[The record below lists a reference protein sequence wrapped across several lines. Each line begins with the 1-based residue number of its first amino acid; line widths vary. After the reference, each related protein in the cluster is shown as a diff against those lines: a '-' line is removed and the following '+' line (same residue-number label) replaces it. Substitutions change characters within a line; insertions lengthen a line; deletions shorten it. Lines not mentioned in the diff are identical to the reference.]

1 MNRLSLKIL
10 FLFLI
15 TFFSIQSSYSEILH
29 DEFIENYLSD
39 KDITPITTNLDYDY
53 TEFDRIP
60 IKLQTLEKISL
71 KNKNLYEN
79 KKLELRVK
87 QNVKY
92 NNKIILKQ
100 GTIATAEI
108 QTYMTRGMN
117 GVPGAIILDN
127 FEIPGLDKSKL
138 KSTYI
143 KKGLSL
149 TIFVLPLKW
158 ALTPIPGVGSLTNF
172 IIGGNANIN
181 DKDTI
186 IVYYYPN
193 WGKK

>member
-1 MNRLSLKIL
+1 MNRLSLKIF

-29 DEFIENYLSD
+29 DEFVENYLSD
-39 KDITPITTNLDYDY
+39 KEIAPVTTNLDYDY

-71 KNKNLYEN
+71 KNNNLYEN
-79 KKLELRVK
+79 KKIKLKVK

-92 NNKIILKQ
+92 NNKVILKQ

-117 GVPGAIILDN
+117 GIPGSIILDN
-127 FEIPGLDKSKL
+127 FEIPGIDKAKL

>member
-1 MNRLSLKIL
+1 MNRLSLKIF

-29 DEFIENYLSD
+29 DEFVENYLSD
-39 KDITPITTNLDYDY
+39 KEIAPVTTNLDYDY

-71 KNKNLYEN
+71 KNNNLYEN
-79 KKLELRVK
+79 KKIKLKVK

-92 NNKIILKQ
+92 NNKVILKQ

-117 GVPGAIILDN
+117 GIPGSIILDN
-127 FEIPGLDKSKL
+127 FEIPGIDKSKL

-172 IIGGNANIN
+172 IIGCNANIN

>member
-15 TFFSIQSSYSEILH
+15 TLFSIQSSYSEILH

-39 KDITPITTNLDYDY
+39 KEITPITTNLDYDY

-71 KNKNLYEN
+71 KNNNLYEN
-79 KKLELRVK
+79 KKIKLKVK

-92 NNKIILKQ
+92 NNKVILKQ

-117 GVPGAIILDN
+117 GIPGSIILDN
-127 FEIPGLDKSKL
+127 FEISGIDKSKL

>member
-1 MNRLSLKIL
+1 MNKLKLSLLIL
-10 FLFLI
+10 FSFLS
-15 TFFSIQSSYSEILH
+15 TQLAYSEILH

-39 KDITPITTNLDYDY
+39 KEIKPIETNLEYNYD
-53 TEFDRIP
+53 EFDRIP
-60 IKLQTLEKISL
+60 IKLQTLEEISL

-79 KKLELRVK
+79 KQIKLRVK

-92 NNKIILKQ
+92 NKQVILKQ

-108 QTYMTRGMN
+108 QTYTTRGMN
-117 GVPGAIILDN
+117 GIPGTIILDN
-127 FEIPGLDKSKL
+127 FEIPNIDKSKL

-143 KKGLSL
+143 KKGISL
-149 TIFVLPLKW
+149 TLLVLPIKW
-158 ALTPIPGVGSLTNF
+158 ILTPLPGVGTLTNF

-186 IVYYYPN
+186 VVYYYPN

>member
-1 MNRLSLKIL
+1 MNKLKIKLFILSLVSI
-10 FLFLI
+10 FS
-15 TFFSIQSSYSEILH
+15 FSIANCEIIH

-39 KDITPITTNLDYDY
+39 KEIKPIETNLEYNYD
-53 TEFDRIP
+53 EFDRIP
-60 IKLQTLEKISL
+60 IKLQTIEKISL

-79 KKLELRVK
+79 NKIQLKVK

-92 NNKIILKQ
+92 NNKVILKQ
-100 GTIATAEI
+100 GTLATAEI
-108 QTYMTRGMN
+108 QTYTTKGMN
-117 GVPGAIILDN
+117 GIPGSIILDN
-127 FEIPGLDKSKL
+127 FEIPGIDKSKL

-143 KKGLSL
+143 KKGVSL
-149 TIFVLPLKW
+149 TLFVLPLKW

-172 IIGGNANIN
+172 IIGGNASIN

-193 WGKK
+193 WGTK